1 MINLSCFFSK
11 KLFTSFIPI
20 LFLCAA
26 GEALATNNGI
36 AGRTGANGGATC
48 ESAACHAAGA
58 TVPTV
63 TIDGPASVAPGST
76 TTYTVVITGGPAVNA
91 GFGVAAPG
99 ATLAVTDAATTRAVT
114 RAGNVE
120 IVHSNPVNF
129 AAGATNVSF
138 PFSFTAP
145 AAAGS
150 VTIFAAG
157 LSGDG
162 TSTDT
167 ADGTGIA
174 SLAVTVEAAAPPTT
188 PVADIKNPP
197 NGTVGIPVTF
207 DGTGSTAPAGATIAT
222 YAWTFSDGQTDTA
235 ATAVKTFPAPGNIT
249 ANLTVTDSLGATGT
263 ATSTVAIL
271 AAGAPVP
278 PTAVP
283 SDAPAMP
290 TTPSAD
296 MGTQVPPV
304 TDQVVTETPMPPT
317 EAPAPVVPP
326 VETPAPSEMPVT
338 PTV

>member
-150 VTIFAAG
+150 GAG
-157 LSGDG
+157 RLGWR
-162 TSTDT
+162 TPR
-167 ADGTGIA
+167 
-174 SLAVTVEAAAPPTT
+174 SL
-188 PVADIKNPP
+188 
-197 NGTVGIPVTF
+197 
-207 DGTGSTAPAGATIAT
+207 
-222 YAWTFSDGQTDTA
+222 
-235 ATAVKTFPAPGNIT
+235 
-249 ANLTVTDSLGATGT
+249 
-263 ATSTVAIL
+263 
-271 AAGAPVP
+271 
-278 PTAVP
+278 
-283 SDAPAMP
+283 
-290 TTPSAD
+290 PSAA
-296 MGTQVPPV
+296 MGSSTGVSK
-304 TDQVVTETPMPPT
+304 DSH
-317 EAPAPVVPP
+317 EARISAGSKPQSRANARMAKRP
-326 VETPAPSEMPVT
+326 
-338 PTV
+338 